1 MKLIRELR
9 RREVFRT
16 AGLYIGV
23 AWIAIEAASVMLPAF
38 GAPEWAMRALIIAAI
53 VGLPVAIVLAWIY
66 DITDKGIEVEA
77 DATDTVV
84 VPFGGRKMDFIVIG
98 LLTVALIFSIYMNI
112 NDTEDVD
119 PTEISPIS
127 VLIADFDNQTGDPLF
142 DGTLEQALQIG
153 IESAPYVAGYRRD
166 AALKLAKVLDE
177 QTARLDEATARLVAV
192 REGVK
197 LVMAGSIV
205 ADGKGFTL
213 FVRAL
218 DPRGGEIV
226 TSVKVDA
233 GDKSQVLTAIG
244 TLSGDL
250 REELGDEDLDREK
263 LVASETFTAKNLEA
277 AKAYSKAQSLQ
288 YNGKYDEAMEFYQQ
302 ALEHDPGF
310 GRAYSGLALSANALG
325 RTEDADEY
333 WKKALENLGSMTER
347 ERLRTLGLYYS
358 LVTRNFAKAIETY
371 ETLVEKF
378 PADDTAHNGLAVQ
391 YFYALDFD
399 KAREQGSVMLD
410 IYPNSV
416 MGRSNYA
423 LYAMYS
429 TDFETAVTEAA
440 KVREMDAAYFKAW
453 LPVAIKALS
462 DNDIEA
468 ARQAYKNMQPAG
480 IRGQLTGQIGLA
492 DAAMYAGEFDKAR
505 ALFTEGIASAQ
516 DAGSSYFEATTR
528 IGLSEALLR
537 GGADDA
543 AVAASLLEA
552 LDTSGGLSRQVPAAL
567 MYVEIGDVQ
576 SARLIEEALSKVLQ
590 PQSRAYATLING
602 VIALRDGDTVTA
614 IDSISAGIE
623 LADLWLLRFYRGIAY
638 LGAGYGAEA
647 LDEFTACYERRGEAS
662 AVFLDDLPTYRDA
675 ATLPYWKGRAQ
686 QAIGMA
692 HDARQSFM
700 TFIAARPEGD
710 ALAEDARE
718 RMR

>member
-1 MKLIRELR
+1 MKLIHELR

-98 LLTVALIFSIYMNI
+98 LLTVALIFSVYMNI

-166 AALKLAKVLDE
+166 SALKLAKVLDE

-244 TLSGDL
+244 T
-250 REELGDEDLDREK
+250 
-263 LVASETFTAKNLEA
+263 
-277 AKAYSKAQSLQ
+277 
-288 YNGKYDEAMEFYQQ
+288 
-302 ALEHDPGF
+302 
-310 GRAYSGLALSANALG
+310 
-325 RTEDADEY
+325 
-333 WKKALENLGSMTER
+333 
-347 ERLRTLGLYYS
+347 
-358 LVTRNFAKAIETY
+358 
-371 ETLVEKF
+371 
-378 PADDTAHNGLAVQ
+378 
-391 YFYALDFD
+391 
-399 KAREQGSVMLD
+399 
-410 IYPNSV
+410 
-416 MGRSNYA
+416 
-423 LYAMYS
+423 
-429 TDFETAVTEAA
+429 
-440 KVREMDAAYFKAW
+440 
-453 LPVAIKALS
+453 
-462 DNDIEA
+462 
-468 ARQAYKNMQPAG
+468 
-480 IRGQLTGQIGLA
+480 
-492 DAAMYAGEFDKAR
+492 
-505 ALFTEGIASAQ
+505 
-516 DAGSSYFEATTR
+516 
-528 IGLSEALLR
+528 
-537 GGADDA
+537 
-543 AVAASLLEA
+543 
-552 LDTSGGLSRQVPAAL
+552 
-567 MYVEIGDVQ
+567 
-576 SARLIEEALSKVLQ
+576 
-590 PQSRAYATLING
+590 
-602 VIALRDGDTVTA
+602 
-614 IDSISAGIE
+614 
-623 LADLWLLRFYRGIAY
+623 
-638 LGAGYGAEA
+638 
-647 LDEFTACYERRGEAS
+647 
-662 AVFLDDLPTYRDA
+662 
-675 ATLPYWKGRAQ
+675 
-686 QAIGMA
+686 
-692 HDARQSFM
+692 
-700 TFIAARPEGD
+700 
-710 ALAEDARE
+710 
-718 RMR
+718 